1 MSTKK
6 NKDALGLLE
15 TISGR
20 RLTLGSAIWSIRTN
34 DEFSQVEFA
43 EKLGVS
49 KQYLCDLEHDRKS
62 VSLKQAVKFA
72 ELLGHP
78 VITFVQLAIQDQL
91 NNERLK
97 LKVNLQEVA

>member
-43 EKLGVS
+43 E
-49 KQYLCDLEHDRKS
+49 
-62 VSLKQAVKFA
+62 
-72 ELLGHP
+72 LLGHP

>member
-6 NKDALGLLE
+6 NKDALALLE

-20 RLTLGSAIWSIRTN
+20 RLTLGSAIWSIRTS
-34 DEFSQVEFA
+34 DEISQIEFA

-62 VSLKQAVKFA
+62 ISLKQAVKFA
-72 ELLGHP
+72 KLLEHP

>member
-1 MSTKK
+1 MNTKK
-6 NKDALGLLE
+6 NALELLE
-15 TISGR
+15 KISGR
-20 RLTLGSAIWSIRTN
+20 PLTLGSAIWSIRTS

-72 ELLGHP
+72 KLLDHSM
-78 VITFVQLAIQDQL
+78 ITFVQLAIQDQL

>member
-6 NKDALGLLE
+6 NTLELLE
-15 TISGR
+15 KISGR
-20 RLTLGSAIWSIRTN
+20 PLTLGAAIWSIRTS

-72 ELLGHP
+72 KFLGHP
-78 VITFVQLAIQDQL
+78 VLTFVQLAIQDQL
-91 NNERLK
+91 NNEKLR